1 MSVLQK
7 ALSYRLSRLARVTTR
22 GVNLLSSS
30 TFPRI
35 AQIQIRRPITS
46 STYDSAQDLLWSRC
60 SSVEEEEI
68 VRYQEANS
76 TGPNAAPF
84 SLSPSFVNTYQHRTP
99 PFGFNG
105 LGEFVYQTR
114 YARLLPSGERKE
126 RWHET
131 VERVVNGVYNMQ
143 RRWIVQNHLGWDAR
157 KAHASA
163 REMYDRIWS
172 MKFLPPG
179 RGLWAMGT
187 PITEERF
194 LYAALNNCAFVS
206 TGKIGEGPSTSSIS
220 LSKGESEATRPFTF
234 LMDAAMLGV
243 GVGFDTDGAGKLRV
257 LGPSLPSLSNPSLP
271 IKVEDSREGWVGS
284 LRVLLESHFF
294 AKPKPVFDYSKIRPR
309 GAPIRGFGGTA
320 SGFEMLK
327 RLHDDVDKTL
337 SPLAGLPITL
347 TAIVDIMNLIG
358 RCVVSGDVRQTAEI
372 AFGRAD
378 SEEYIDLKNYTKNPR
393 RAEFGWTSNNSVYAE
408 LGMDYGETA
417 LRVRDNGEP
426 GYAWLDN
433 MRAFGRM
440 SDPPNFKDSRA
451 KGGNPCLEQTLE
463 SFELCCL
470 VETFPNN
477 HNQYYE
483 FARTLRFAFLYAKT
497 VTLGQTHWPESNR
510 VMQRNRRIGTS
521 ISGVAQFIASRGT
534 GKLKEW
540 CDRGYDEVARVD
552 ARLSEWLAIPRS
564 VKTTCVKPSG
574 TVSLLAGATPGMH
587 FPESRFYLRRVRLGK
602 DHELVQ
608 PLQDAGYAVEPAA
621 EDPSRKLVVTF
632 PVDAAAS
639 TESTT
644 SVSVSNDGSERL
656 VDCSSSSSS
665 SLLTLDDVTMW
676 EQLSLAALLQRY
688 WADNQVSCTVT
699 FDPEREGKQ
708 IARAL
713 DFFQYQLKGVSLLPR
728 APILQYKQLP
738 YEACTEA
745 QYKEAVSKI
754 RPGYISE
761 VISGIRPSS
770 SLKQSKATDNNK
782 APDNF
787 CDTESCDK
795 S

>member
-1 MSVLQK
+1 MKTL
-7 ALSYRLSRLARVTTR
+7 LSRSISKLSITIGTSLVFNLKRKRSPIDGFFLA
-22 GVNLLSSS
+22 SYQKSY
-30 TFPRI
+30 
-35 AQIQIRRPITS
+35 ITS
-46 STYDSAQDLLWSRC
+46 STYESLEDTKWSRI
-60 SSVEEEEI
+60 STLEEEEI
-68 VRYQEANS
+68 IRHQEVHS
-76 TGPNAAPF
+76 KGLTSSPF
-84 SLSPSFVNTYQHRTP
+84 FLAPSFVNTYKNKTP

-163 REMYDRIWS
+163 REMFDKIWS

-206 TGKIGEGPSTSSIS
+206 TARIGEDQIATSSS
-220 LSKGESEATRPFTF
+220 FLSDGESEATRPFTF

-243 GVGFDTDGAGKLRV
+243 GVGFDTDGAGKLRIR
-257 LGPSLPSLSNPSLP
+257 GPSKTTTVSSILVS
-271 IKVEDSREGWVGS
+271 DSREGWVHS
-284 LRVLLESHFF
+284 LRLLLESHFF
-294 AKPKPVFDYSKIRPR
+294 SHPKPSFDYSSIRPR
-309 GAPIRGFGGTA
+309 GTPIRGFGGTA
-320 SGFEMLK
+320 SGFEVLK
-327 RLHDDVDKTL
+327 RLHDDIDKVL
-337 SPLAGLPITL
+337 FPLAGHQITL

-372 AFGRAD
+372 AFGKAD
-378 SEEYIDLKNYTKNPR
+378 SEEYIDLKNYSKNPR

-433 MRAFGRM
+433 MRSFGRM
-440 SDPPNFKDSRA
+440 CDPPNFKDSRA

-477 HNQYYE
+477 HQQYHE

-497 VTLGQTHWPESNR
+497 VTLGHTHWPESNR

-521 ISGVAQFIASRGT
+521 ISGVAQFISSRGI

-540 CDRGYDEVARVD
+540 CDRGYDEVTRVD
-552 ARLSEWLAIPRS
+552 ASLSEWLAIPRS
-564 VKTTCVKPSG
+564 IKTTCVKPSG

-602 DHELVQ
+602 DHELAQ
-608 PLQDAGYAVEPAA
+608 PLRDAGYSVEPAA

-639 TESTT
+639 SLSART
-644 SVSVSNDGSERL
+644 
-656 VDCSSSSSS
+656 VDNNGVEMGLLSSS
-665 SLLTLDDVTMW
+665 SLLTLDDVSMW

-699 FDPEREGKQ
+699 FDPEKEGGQ

-738 YEACTEA
+738 YEACTEK
-745 QYKEAVSKI
+745 QYKEAISKI
-754 RPGYISE
+754 KPGYISS
-761 VISGIRPSS
+761 IIAGIRSS
-770 SLKQSKATDNNK
+770 NVKSSQHSPILDNSNS
-782 APDNF
+782 PDNF
-787 CDTESCDK
+787 CDSAVCETDTK
-795 S
+795 

>member
-1 MSVLQK
+1 
-7 ALSYRLSRLARVTTR
+7 
-22 GVNLLSSS
+22 
-30 TFPRI
+30 
-35 AQIQIRRPITS
+35 
-46 STYDSAQDLLWSRC
+46 
-60 SSVEEEEI
+60 
-68 VRYQEANS
+68 
-76 TGPNAAPF
+76 
-84 SLSPSFVNTYQHRTP
+84 
-99 PFGFNG
+99 
-105 LGEFVYQTR
+105 
-114 YARLLPSGERKE
+114 
-126 RWHET
+126 
-131 VERVVNGVYNMQ
+131 
-143 RRWIVQNHLGWDAR
+143 
-157 KAHASA
+157 
-163 REMYDRIWS
+163 
-172 MKFLPPG
+172 
-179 RGLWAMGT
+179 
-187 PITEERF
+187 
-194 LYAALNNCAFVS
+194 
-206 TGKIGEGPSTSSIS
+206 
-220 LSKGESEATRPFTF
+220 
-234 LMDAAMLGV
+234 
-243 GVGFDTDGAGKLRV
+243 
-257 LGPSLPSLSNPSLP
+257 
-271 IKVEDSREGWVGS
+271 
-284 LRVLLESHFF
+284 
-294 AKPKPVFDYSKIRPR
+294 
-309 GAPIRGFGGTA
+309 
-320 SGFEMLK
+320 
-327 RLHDDVDKTL
+327 
-337 SPLAGLPITL
+337 
-347 TAIVDIMNLIG
+347 
-358 RCVVSGDVRQTAEI
+358 
-372 AFGRAD
+372 
-378 SEEYIDLKNYTKNPR
+378 
-393 RAEFGWTSNNSVYAE
+393 
-408 LGMDYGETA
+408 
-417 LRVRDNGEP
+417 
-426 GYAWLDN
+426 
-433 MRAFGRM
+433 
-440 SDPPNFKDSRA
+440 
-451 KGGNPCLEQTLE
+451 
-463 SFELCCL
+463 L

-639 TESTT
+639 TVSTT

-770 SLKQSKATDNNK
+770 SLKQSKATDNYK